1 MLTAFDW
8 LRRCQSGG
16 ELLATLEL
24 IERTTHSAASQPEF
38 QLQPAPPH
46 AAIYGPCLRCWSYA
60 TDPDTPG
67 SIYCPM
73 CQAIAARAKSVGQTA
88 KQVVGVWGFVSHLP
102 EQVRNRAVFAD
113 QRILGA
119 YLHSDQHFLV
129 MIRRRALQS
138 WLQELLLYD
147 GLDMTG
153 MLQIFPT
160 VSGYSQPNMGEM
172 ICQIVHNQARF
183 PLDRL
188 RVRFFSAPRQVLEVH
203 KYDKLGVINFEVADF
218 LRMLES
224 ASVFRAVFQP
234 DEQNAL
240 QQVLAITDVQEAQ
253 FYWGRLMG
261 ILTPRARDLL
271 AAWKM
276 RNWSKAQVNLFY
288 ELVEYVAFHYAD

>member
-8 LRRCQSGG
+8 LRRCQNGG

-24 IERTTHSAASQPEF
+24 IDWASRGELNQPE
-38 QLQPAPPH
+38 LQPAAPH
-46 AAIYGPCLRCWSYA
+46 AAIYGPCMRCWAYA
-60 TDPDTPG
+60 ADLDTPG
-67 SIYCPM
+67 QVYCPM
-73 CQAIAARAKSVGQTA
+73 CQAIAARARIMGQTA
-88 KQVVGVWGFVSHLP
+88 KQVVGLWGYVNHLP

-119 YLHSDQHFLV
+119 YRHSDQHFLV
-129 MIRRRALQS
+129 VIRRRELQS
-138 WLQELLLYD
+138 WLQEMLLYD

-160 VSGYSQPNMGEM
+160 VSGYSQPNMGEL

-188 RVRFFSAPRQVLEVH
+188 RVRFFSAPRQVLETH
-203 KYDKLGVINFEVADF
+203 KYDKLGVINFEVVDF

-234 DEQNAL
+234 DEQAAL

-261 ILTPRARDLL
+261 MLTPRARDLL
-271 AAWKM
+271 VAWKM
-276 RNWSKAQVNLFY
+276 RNWSKAQINLFY
-288 ELVEYVAFHYAD
+288 ELVEYVAFRYAD